1 MRYMVQI
8 DTADQSK
15 VGVRDGS
22 GITLAFASG
31 PFKRTRFFTR
41 KGAERFAAKHPTT
54 RRVFRRGWVNL

>member
-1 MRYMVQI
+1 VRYMVQI

-31 PFKRTRFFTR
+31 PFKRRRFLTRA
-41 KGAERFAAKHPTT
+41 GAGRYAAAHMPA
-54 RRVFRRGWVNL
+54 RIFRRGWVNL